1 MYDIEV
7 ICDSDENNSVE
18 WGGQKWEQSG
28 RGGPWPQQ
36 PRPRCRAGVFNA
48 VGWRDAL
55 CAVRALRTPSR
66 NSDMGFLE
74 EVASTPSAARKEG
87 IR

>member
-1 MYDIEV
+1 MYGIV
-7 ICDSDENNSVE
+7 ICDSDENSSVE
-18 WGGQKWEQSG
+18 WGGQKREQSG
-28 RGGPWPQQ
+28 RGSPRPQQ
-36 PRPRCRAGVFNA
+36 PRPRCRVGVFNA
-48 VGWRDAL
+48 VGWRDVL
-55 CAVRALRTPSR
+55 CAVRAPGTPSR